1 MFNCLLLLS
10 QEGASQQVVIQIRI
24 IKENK
29 RRGLIPRHIC
39 VVIFM
44 EFTELFSYYTDCS
57 EATFNPGFDPVLYSI
72 LFADIKIQGVPAIW
86 GQEQI
91 EDALM
96 NEAGRIPLGSIFGYL
111 ILGEHICSIGG
122 DILKYADAINSD
134 LLNVVSAFTGKK
146 APYSENANLFYIS
159 EFGLIENID
168 KENLQQLIE
177 ELPDRLF
184 AHFHIEPD
192 VIIISPSALP
202 RRDEFELFKEAGYT
216 KLNETSWFY
225 K

>member
-1 MFNCLLLLS
+1 
-10 QEGASQQVVIQIRI
+10 
-24 IKENK
+24 
-29 RRGLIPRHIC
+29 
-39 VVIFM
+39 M

-57 EATFNPGFDPVLYSI
+57 EAAFNPCFDPVPYSI

-86 GQEQI
+86 EQEQI
-91 EDALM
+91 EDALI
-96 NEAGRIPLGSIFGYL
+96 NEVGRIPLGSIFGYL

-122 DILKYADAINSD
+122 DIKGYADAINSD
-134 LLNVVSAFTGKK
+134 LLNVVSAFTGNK
-146 APYSENANLFYIS
+146 APYGENANLFFIS

-168 KENLQQLIE
+168 KGNLQQLIV

-192 VIIISPSALP
+192 VIVISPSALP
-202 RRDEFELFKEAGYT
+202 RRDEFELFKEAGYA
-216 KLNETSWFY
+216 KLNETRWFY